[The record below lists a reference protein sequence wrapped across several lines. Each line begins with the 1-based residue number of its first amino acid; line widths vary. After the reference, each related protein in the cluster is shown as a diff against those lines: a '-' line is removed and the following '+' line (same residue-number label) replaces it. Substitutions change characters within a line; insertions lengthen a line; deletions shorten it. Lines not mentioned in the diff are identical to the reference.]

1 MTEIVR
7 LDCKMCG
14 LKMYD
19 HAINE
24 VWFVLEDDDESVMP
38 TLWRTEKDARVY
50 AKRTYPN
57 ELPEERDLRICSEL
71 ILSYDDQYCADELE
85 DSEYD

>member
-14 LKMYD
+14 LKLHDQMTTK
-19 HAINE
+19 
-24 VWFVLEDDDESVMP
+24 VWFVLKDDDESVMP
-38 TLWRTEKDARVY
+38 TLWRRKLDAVIY

>member
-1 MTEIVR
+1 MTEVLR

-14 LKMYD
+14 LKLHDQMTTK
-19 HAINE
+19 

-57 ELPEERDLRICSEL
+57 ELPEEWELRICWEQ

-85 DSEYD
+85 ETND

>member
-14 LKMYD
+14 LKLHDQM
-19 HAINE
+19 ITK
-24 VWFVLEDDDESVMP
+24 VWFVLEDDDESAMP

-57 ELPEERDLRICSEL
+57 ELPEERDLRICSEQ

-85 DSEYD
+85 ETND

>member
-1 MTEIVR
+1 
-7 LDCKMCG
+7 
-14 LKMYD
+14 MYD

-24 VWFVLEDDDESVMP
+24 VWFVLGDDDESVMP